1 MLIGLSDEI
10 LLFELLHHGWDS
22 CSVNSKTEQTAVKTQ
37 QSEDT
42 ANLNKQRLIEVIDV
56 IEEIDLLE
64 SDIQ

>member
-1 MLIGLSDEI
+1 VLIGLSEEI

-22 CSVNSKTEQTAVKTQ
+22 YSVNSETEQTAVRTQ

-42 ANLNKQRLIEVIDV
+42 ANLIEVIDV